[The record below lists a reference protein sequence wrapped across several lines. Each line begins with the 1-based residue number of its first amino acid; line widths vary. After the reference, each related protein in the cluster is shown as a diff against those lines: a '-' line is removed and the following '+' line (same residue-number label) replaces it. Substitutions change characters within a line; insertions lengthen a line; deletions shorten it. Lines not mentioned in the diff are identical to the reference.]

1 VVAAVDL
8 IVQPDDLNRLWSPR
22 VLDGTADGPRA
33 SVGCELSH
41 VTAQSTEDPA
51 DPLVTLRDLPEREHA
66 EFLRQYH
73 QAVDAAHDPV
83 GYQRLRRLLHLWS
96 LSAVA
101 AGQPVTTR
109 SSRPYAPE
117 RLRR

>member
-1 VVAAVDL
+1 
-8 IVQPDDLNRLWSPR
+8 
-22 VLDGTADGPRA
+22 
-33 SVGCELSH
+33 
-41 VTAQSTEDPA
+41 
-51 DPLVTLRDLPEREHA
+51 
-66 EFLRQYH
+66 
-73 QAVDAAHDPV
+73 V

-117 RLRR
+117 RLRRCRSPMRFRIGQSVSPRSEAGSDLTG

>member
-1 VVAAVDL
+1 MAAVDL

-33 SVGCELSH
+33 SVGRELSH

-51 DPLVTLRDLPEREHA
+51 DPLVILRDLPEREHA

-83 GYQRLRRLLHLWS
+83 GLP
-96 LSAVA
+96 AVA
-101 AGQPVTTR
+101 A
-109 SSRPYAPE
+109 APPPME
-117 RLRR
+117 P